1 MWTVGQ
7 KSKEMWTEKNN
18 DKKASIKE
26 KGKRK

>member
-18 DKKASIKE
+18 DKKAPIKE
-26 KGKRK
+26 KGKHN